1 MSGFVG
7 FAPKS
12 RRGGS
17 PAQSSD
23 EVRPA
28 AIAAGPRACSLGSA
42 RTRPMARLGHA
53 GAGSK
58 TSVLSR
64 SRDQSRRVAPRTEED
79 RTETARQETHIQTAQ
94 STSPC
99 TASGAGHWPEPVSEA
114 LRLAAKTAG
123 QRWIRRSPMT
133 DFWTTGPTAAA
144 LGLRVLGFSPREAE
158 RLVRLKLRY
167 ERGGFRELT
176 ITHKRLLFAR
186 WLVDHG
192 RLSDWPTPETSPS
205 NRGAHDNG
213 PARGRTNGH

>member
-1 MSGFVG
+1 
-7 FAPKS
+7 
-12 RRGGS
+12 
-17 PAQSSD
+17 
-23 EVRPA
+23 
-28 AIAAGPRACSLGSA
+28 
-42 RTRPMARLGHA
+42 
-53 GAGSK
+53 
-58 TSVLSR
+58 
-64 SRDQSRRVAPRTEED
+64 
-79 RTETARQETHIQTAQ
+79 
-94 STSPC
+94 
-99 TASGAGHWPEPVSEA
+99 
-114 LRLAAKTAG
+114 
-123 QRWIRRSPMT
+123 MT

-176 ITHKRLLFAR
+176 IAHKRLLFAR